1 MPTPRRSNMFVRSI
15 GLGISSVSTP
25 TGLKLALVAVML
37 YGQMVCG
44 QLVYGQTPH
53 SVLLNW
59 TAPVNS
65 PVPVAHYRVF
75 RSKGG
80 QPWQVIGN
88 PPKTTFTDTQVV
100 SGMHLRYQVSAVAA
114 DGTQSVRT
122 PPTPTVVIP

>member
-1 MPTPRRSNMFVRSI
+1 MSMPRRLTAFARST
-15 GLGISSVSTP
+15 GSGTSSISTP

-75 RSKGG
+75 RSRGG
-80 QPWQVIGN
+80 RPWQVIAN
-88 PPKTTFTDTQVV
+88 PPQTTFTDTQVA
-100 SGMHLRYQVSAVAA
+100 SGQHLRYQVSSVAA